1 MSKDTLKAIKTI
13 QYNLVVAFN
22 TIAREYPEAS
32 ILSLINHV
40 IRDVEH
46 LKVSIVDI
54 EKQNLLLTIANA
66 ELNDRLTI
74 KKDWTNE

>member
-32 ILSLINHV
+32 ILSLIDHV

-54 EKQNLLLTIANA
+54 EKQNLLLSIANA

-74 KKDWTNE
+74 KKGLDK